1 MEKFGN
7 CWMVIFALQ
16 DVENATL
23 NDFLENFFEVVCIDY
38 QNEKLQ
44 YVGYLSKPV
53 DEKLLKES
61 AKSWGIVLPEYEQ
74 KFLPAENW
82 LKKNV
87 IKFPPLETE
96 DFYIYGTHENFI
108 PKNNKHKLMIYAATA
123 FGSGQHK
130 TTQLCLRLLSY
141 LFHKKEKIVN
151 ILDMGCGS
159 GILALSAC
167 KIWKNAKALCADI
180 DDEAVI
186 VAASNAKNNLLGEQ
200 IHTLQSNAFNNK
212 KIIESA
218 PYQLIF
224 ANILARPLIEMSQ
237 ELVSCLQEGGYAIL
251 SGFIDE
257 QLSWVKDEYEKHG
270 LQLIKDLSDENWH
283 AIFMEKKK

>member
-7 CWMVIFALQ
+7 CWMVIFAPQ
-16 DVENATL
+16 SQENEAL
-23 NDFLENFFEVVCIDY
+23 SEFLEDFFEVVCINY
-38 QNEKLQ
+38 QDEKLQ
-44 YVGYLSKPV
+44 YVGYLSSPV
-53 DEKLLKES
+53 NENELKKA
-61 AKSWGIVLPEYEQ
+61 AKNQKIALPEYEQ

-96 DFYIYGTHENFI
+96 DFYIYGTHENKV
-108 PKNNKHKLMIYAATA
+108 PENNKLKLRIYAATA

-130 TTQLCLRLLSY
+130 TTQLCLRLLSHLY
-141 LFHKKEKIVN
+141 HQKKEITN

-159 GILALSAC
+159 GILALGAC

-180 DDEAVI
+180 DDEAVV
-186 VAASNAKNNLLGEQ
+186 VAAANAKDNGLEKQ
-200 IHTLQSNAFNNK
+200 THTLQSNGFSNE
-212 KIIESA
+212 KIAESA

-224 ANILARPLIEMSQ
+224 ANILARPLIEMAE
-237 ELVSCLQEGGYAIL
+237 ELAKSLVAGGYVVL

-257 QLSWVKDEYEKHG
+257 QLSWVKEEYEKYG
-270 LQLIKDLSDENWH
+270 LELIEDLNDENWH
-283 AIFMEKKK
+283 AFLMEKRK

>member
-7 CWMVIFALQ
+7 CWMVIFAPQ
-16 DVENATL
+16 TKEDEAL
-23 NDFLENFFEVVCIDY
+23 NNFLEDFFEVVCINYDDE
-38 QNEKLQ
+38 NLQ

-53 DEKLLKES
+53 DQKQLVEK
-61 AKSWGIVLPEYEQ
+61 AKMCGIVLPEYEQ

-96 DFYIYGTHENFI
+96 DFYIYGTHENVV
-108 PKNNKHKLMIYAATA
+108 PENDKLKLMIYAATA

-141 LFHKKEKIVN
+141 LFHKKENIVN

-159 GILALSAC
+159 GILALGAC
-167 KIWKNAKALCADI
+167 KMWKNAKALCADI
-180 DDEAVI
+180 DSEAVA
-186 VAASNAKNNLLGEQ
+186 VTLANAKSNNLEAQ
-200 IHTLQSNAFNNK
+200 VHALQSDGFENA
-212 KIIESA
+212 KILESS

-224 ANILARPLIEMSQ
+224 ANILARPLIEMTKDI
-237 ELVSCLQEGGYAIL
+237 VNCLQNGGYAIL

-257 QLSWVKDEYEKHG
+257 QLSWVKDEYEKCG
-270 LQLIKDLSDENWH
+270 LKLVEDLSDENWH
-283 AIFMEKKK
+283 AILMEKK